1 MKLNFLMSFQE
12 KLNLKL
18 RQAIK
23 NKMYHEKSENLAVEC
38 KKNDVMTGTGSRS
51 SRGIPNY
58 LLNTGPTNDN
68 TFGEIT
74 PPLPPPPPT
83 SLPSRPYRLTVFLV
97 TYSPRLPDNL
107 AMGAK

>member
-12 KLNLKL
+12 KLKLKL

-38 KKNDVMTGTGSRS
+38 KKKDVMTGTGSRS
-51 SRGIPNY
+51 CRGIPNY
-58 LLNTGPTNDN
+58 LLKTGPTNDD

-74 PPLPPPPPT
+74 PPLPPPPSHVLTVTALPPKRLPRDI
-83 SLPSRPYRLTVFLV
+83 LPSLT
-97 TYSPRLPDNL
+97 R
-107 AMGAK
+107 

>member
-12 KLNLKL
+12 KLKLKL

-38 KKNDVMTGTGSRS
+38 KKKDVMTGTGSRS
-51 SRGIPNY
+51 CRGIPNY
-58 LLNTGPTNDN
+58 LLKTGPTNDD

-74 PPLPPPPPT
+74 PPPSSPPPPT
-83 SLPSRPYRLTVFLV
+83 SLPSRPYRLSVFLV
-97 TYSPRLPDNL
+97 TYSPR
-107 AMGAK
+107 

>member
-12 KLNLKL
+12 KLKLKL

-38 KKNDVMTGTGSRS
+38 KKKDVMTGTGSRS
-51 SRGIPNY
+51 CRGIPNY
-58 LLNTGPTNDN
+58 LLKTGPTNDD

-74 PPLPPPPPT
+74 PTLPPPPPPT
-83 SLPSRPYRLTVFLV
+83 SLPSRPYRLSVFLV
-97 TYSPRLPDNL
+97 TYSPR
-107 AMGAK
+107 

>member
-38 KKNDVMTGTGSRS
+38 KKNDVMTGTGSLS

-68 TFGEIT
+68 TFGEIAPT
-74 PPLPPPPPT
+74 LPPPP
-83 SLPSRPYRLTVFLV
+83 SHVLTVTAL
-97 TYSPRLPDNL
+97 PPNRLPRDIL
-107 AMGAK
+107 PLLTR